1 MRFFQAIMIL
11 NFKTYLYNII
21 CNILRKEDN
30 CNNNRNKYSMGNLHK
45 VRILR
50 DFKNKIA
57 FLIIVSVVHFLLS
70 AALLKQASSYPV
82 ISIPQNFSSPSILEK
97 LSAYKYRLGK
107 IIKNR
112 ENYRKENYRKENK
125 KIDVLKK
132 HHKHLKIFKE
142 GYKFYKNGNYRKA
155 AGFFWLYT
163 AKKGMFL
170 YDYSLYYQGVC
181 FIKTHKYH
189 KADFVLSKLAMD
201 YPHFIFYKNAIFYLA
216 VAMYKTGY
224 YNGAAYNFKRLLK
237 ITEDNRIRPYSYEK
251 IADIYLI
258 KHNYKKAEAA
268 LAEIYVNYPY
278 YYKTRH
284 VFNLLAKI
292 KNFKK
297 FGGNG
302 YNGFALTQNQEVK
315 RALNLYYDSYFKE
328 SEQTI
333 ANVKGNRA
341 EIIRL
346 KDMLKLKSPQ
356 FLNQLAIFKSDIKK
370 EFKKFKSKTEAKH
383 IKHIKHIKYKYSGN
397 SQKTNS
403 YGRNLSKYL
412 HEISYLKADY
422 FYLNANVHNTV
433 KYLNKIFYK
442 YGYLNKKETDIYQN
456 VVWRRVLN
464 NLKRNEL
471 VEARKKLLQLIKIS
485 PKSPNYP
492 KYLFWYG
499 IDLKKLDL
507 TAHANFYF
515 EMANAVAPLS
525 YYGIMSGVELG
536 HVLNFEKAH
545 LQLTQARLNL
555 NQRHLKLSQSQ
566 SRLNVSKRHLNPS
579 KRQLKS
585 TRYPSKGHLKSTRYP
600 SKGQLKSTRL
610 KLKDSGGGADAETG
624 YKFYKNFSNMR
635 SYYVLKTFLKLNL
648 FALAQYKLNEI
659 LKFNQIKDN
668 KYFILK
674 LINLFSRYKD
684 YKDAASLSDLLIKSK
699 FLSRKYLYF
708 LYPRPYYGYA
718 EKYSER
724 YNVPVNLIY
733 SIMRQESLFDPVC
746 SSGAGAIGLMQIISP
761 TGYYIANKVGCA
773 YFNPD
778 YLYQSSLNIK
788 FGSYYLSSLLN
799 EFARKKYLAIASY
812 NAGPGAVSYWK
823 NNNLSDENRLL
834 FIENIP
840 YNQTRNYV
848 KMVLRNYY
856 VYNALYKK

>member
-1 MRFFQAIMIL
+1 MIL
-11 NFKTYLYNII
+11 NFKTYLHNII
-21 CNILRKEDN
+21 CNILRKKDN
-30 CNNNRNKYSMGNLHK
+30 YNNKCNKSIMSNLHK
-45 VRILR
+45 LHILR

-70 AALLKQASSYPV
+70 AVLLKQASSYPV
-82 ISIPQNFSSPSILEK
+82 ISTFRNSGSPSILEK

-107 IIKNR
+107 IIKKK

-132 HHKHLKIFKE
+132 HHRHLEIFKE
-142 GYKFYKNGNYRKA
+142 GYKFYRNGNYKKA

-163 AKKGMFL
+163 DKKGKFL

-181 FIKTHKYH
+181 FMKTHNYH
-189 KADFVLSKLAMD
+189 KADFVLSKLVQD

-224 YNGAAYNFKRLLK
+224 YNDAAYNFKRLLK
-237 ITEDNRIRPYSYEK
+237 ITEDNRIRPYSYGK
-251 IADIYLI
+251 IAEIYLI
-258 KHNYKKAEAA
+258 KHNYKEAEAA
-268 LAEIYVNYPY
+268 LAKIYVNYPY
-278 YYKTRH
+278 YYKTNH

-302 YNGFALTQNQEVK
+302 YSVFALTHNQKVK

-333 ANVKGNRA
+333 ANIKGNRA

-346 KDMLKLKSPQ
+346 RDMLKLKSPR
-356 FLNQLAIFKSDIKK
+356 FLNQLAIFKSNIKTEIK
-370 EFKKFKSKTEAKH
+370 RFKSKTEAKRV
-383 IKHIKHIKYKYSGN
+383 KYKYKYSDN
-397 SQKTNS
+397 SQKVNPH
-403 YGRNLSKYL
+403 GENLYRYL
-412 HEISYLKADY
+412 HEICYLKADY
-422 FYLNANVHNTV
+422 FYLNANDNNTV

-442 YGYLNKKETDIYQN
+442 YGYLNKKETDIYQD
-456 VVWRRVLN
+456 VVWQRILN

-485 PKSPNYP
+485 PKSSNYP

-499 IDLKKLDL
+499 IDLKKLGL

-545 LQLTQARLNL
+545 L
-555 NQRHLKLSQSQ
+555 KLSR
-566 SRLNVSKRHLNPS
+566 SRLELSKRHLNIS
-579 KRQLKS
+579 KK
-585 TRYPSKGHLKSTRYP
+585 HLKSM
-600 SKGQLKSTRL
+600 RL
-610 KLKDSGGGADAETG
+610 KLKLKYSAGNADAAAG
-624 YKFYKNFSNMR
+624 YRFYKYFSNMR
-635 SYYVLKTFLKLNL
+635 SYYVLKTFLKLKL
-648 FALAQYKLNEI
+648 FALAQYKLNRI
-659 LKFNQIKDN
+659 IKSHQTKDN
-668 KYFILK
+668 KFFIIK
-674 LINLFSRYKD
+674 LINLFSRYND

-708 LYPRPYYGYA
+708 LYPRPFYGYA

-761 TGYYIANKVGCA
+761 TGYYIANKVGCT

-778 YLYQSSLNIK
+778 YLYQSGLNIK

-812 NAGPGAVSYWK
+812 NAGPGAVSYWE

>member
-1 MRFFQAIMIL
+1 MIL

-21 CNILRKEDN
+21 CNILRKKDN
-30 CNNNRNKYSMGNLHK
+30 CNNKCNNYSMNNLHK
-45 VRILR
+45 LCILR
-50 DFKNKIA
+50 DFKNKIS

-82 ISIPQNFSSPSILEK
+82 ISIPQNFGSPSILEK

-107 IIKNR
+107 IIKKKK
-112 ENYRKENYRKENK
+112 NYSKENK
-125 KIDVLKK
+125 KIDVFKK
-132 HHKHLKIFKE
+132 HHKHLEIFKE
-142 GYKFYKNGNYRKA
+142 GYKFYQNGNYGKA

-163 AKKGMFL
+163 DKKGKFL

-181 FIKTHKYH
+181 FIKTHSYH
-189 KADFVLSKLAMD
+189 KADFVLSKLVMD
-201 YPHFIFYKNAIFYLA
+201 YPHFIFYKNAVFYLA

-224 YNGAAYNFKRLLK
+224 YNDAAYNFRRLLK

-258 KHNYKKAEAA
+258 KHNYKEAKAA
-268 LAEIYVNYPY
+268 LTKIYVNYPY

-297 FGGNG
+297 FGGYG
-302 YNGFALTQNQEVK
+302 YDVFALTQNQKVK

-328 SEQTI
+328 SEHTI
-333 ANVKGNRA
+333 ADIKGNRA

-356 FLNQLAIFKSDIKK
+356 FLNQLAIFKSDIKT
-370 EFKKFKSKTEAKH
+370 EIDRAKSEAKT
-383 IKHIKHIKYKYSGN
+383 KYKTKLKYRAKLRPKPQPELKYKSSG
-397 SQKTNS
+397 
-403 YGRNLSKYL
+403 YL
-412 HEISYLKADY
+412 HEIRYLKADY
-422 FYLNANVHNTV
+422 FYLNANDNNTV

-456 VVWRRVLN
+456 VVWQRVLN

-485 PKSPNYP
+485 PKSSNYP

-499 IDLKKLDL
+499 IDLKKLGL

-545 LQLTQARLNL
+545 LTLNQKHLNL
-555 NQRHLKLSQSQ
+555 SQYNLKLSRMHLKL
-566 SRLNVSKRHLNPS
+566 NKEKESKRHS
-579 KRQLKS
+579 KFMH
-585 TRYPSKGHLKSTRYP
+585 SKFMYSAGT
-600 SKGQLKSTRL
+600 
-610 KLKDSGGGADAETG
+610 ADAGAG
-624 YKFYKNFSNMR
+624 YKFYKDFSNMR

-659 LKFNQIKDN
+659 LKFNQIKNN

-684 YKDAASLSDLLIKSK
+684 YRDAASLSDLLIKSK

-773 YFNPD
+773 YFNPN
-778 YLYQSSLNIK
+778 YLYRSSLNIK
-788 FGSYYLSSLLN
+788 FGSYYLSSLLD